1 MIMNKARF
9 VITLLFAVVM
19 TPMNAQQKGNH
30 SVVNY
35 GNNSKVGKYIITRGI
50 KIYYETYGQGEPL
63 LMIHGN
69 GGSIAAFKYQIP
81 FFQKKYK
88 VIVADSRAQGKT
100 IDNGAVLNYEMM
112 AEDMNALLDSLHIKS
127 ANVIG
132 WSDGGINGLLLAIH
146 HPEKVKKLVTS
157 GANLVPDASVLDPQG
172 VAFIA
177 DAKKELMAAKQDATT
192 KNTLKL
198 INMMALEPHIPV
210 TDLQKIKCPVFVIG
224 GDADVI
230 KPSHTV
236 QIFENIPQANLWIL
250 PFSGHATMQRSKVE
264 FNTKVFAFFQKPYQ
278 KAKWNDWDE

>member
-1 MIMNKARF
+1 MKKA
-9 VITLLFAVVM
+9 LFIIALTMSIVQM
-19 TPMNAQQKGNH
+19 HAQKKGKH
-30 SVVNY
+30 AAIDY
-35 GNNSKVGKYIITRGI
+35 GNNAKVGKFITTRGI
-50 KIYYETYGQGEPL
+50 KMYYETYGQGEPL

-69 GGSIAAFKYQIP
+69 GGSISAFKYQIG
-81 FFQKKYK
+81 FFQKHYK

-100 IDNGAVLNYEMM
+100 IDYGEVLNYEMM
-112 AEDMNALLDSLHIKS
+112 AEDMNALLDSLHIAS

-146 HPEKVKKLVTS
+146 HPEKVNKLVIS
-157 GANLVPDASVLDPQG
+157 GANLIPDDSVLDPQG

-177 DAKKELMAAKQDATT
+177 DAKKELMAAKQDASI

-198 INMMALEPHIPV
+198 INMMALEPHIPT
-210 TDLQKIKCPVFVIG
+210 TDLQKIKCPVLVIG

-250 PFSGHATMQRSKVE
+250 PFSGHATMQRSKEE
-264 FNTKVFAFFQKPYQ
+264 FNSKVFAFFQKPFQ

>member
-1 MIMNKARF
+1 MKKYSFILVLILALL
-9 VITLLFAVVM
+9 VPTLIFSQSKKSTRLID
-19 TPMNAQQKGNH
+19 
-30 SVVNY
+30 Y
-35 GNNSKVGKYIITRGI
+35 GNNAKVGKYISTRGI

-69 GGSIAAFKYQIP
+69 GGSISAFKYQIG
-81 FFQKKYK
+81 FFQKHYK

-100 IDNGAVLNYEMM
+100 IDHGEVLNYEMM
-112 AEDMNALLDSLHIKS
+112 AEDMNALLDSLHIAS

-146 HPEKVKKLVTS
+146 HPEKVKKLVIS
-157 GANLVPDASVLDPQG
+157 GANLIPDASVLDPQG
-172 VAFIA
+172 VSFIA
-177 DAKKELMAAKQDATT
+177 DAKKELMAAKQDASI

-198 INMMALEPHIPV
+198 INMMALEPHIPT
-210 TDLQKIKCPVFVIG
+210 TDLNKIKCPVLVIG

-250 PFSGHATMQRSKVE
+250 PFSGHATMQRSKEE
-264 FNTKVFAFFQKPYQ
+264 FNNKVFVFFQKPFS

>member
-1 MIMNKARF
+1 MKKYSFILVLILALL
-9 VITLLFAVVM
+9 VPTLIFSQSKKDIKLID
-19 TPMNAQQKGNH
+19 
-30 SVVNY
+30 Y
-35 GNNSKVGKYIITRGI
+35 GNNAKVGKYISTRGI
-50 KIYYETYGQGEPL
+50 KIYYETYGKGEPL

-69 GGSIAAFKYQIP
+69 GGSISAFKYQIG
-81 FFQKKYK
+81 FFQKHYK

-100 IDNGAVLNYEMM
+100 IDHGEVLNYEMM
-112 AEDMNALLDSLHIKS
+112 AEDMNALLDSLHIAS

-146 HPEKVKKLVTS
+146 HPEKVKKLVIS
-157 GANLVPDASVLDPQG
+157 GANLIPDASVLDPQG
-172 VAFIA
+172 VSFIA
-177 DAKKELMAAKQDATT
+177 DAKKELMAAKQDASI

-198 INMMALEPHIPV
+198 IDMMALEPHIPT
-210 TDLQKIKCPVFVIG
+210 TDLNKIKCPVLVIG

-250 PFSGHATMQRSKVE
+250 PFSGHATMQRSKEE
-264 FNTKVFAFFQKPYQ
+264 FNSKVFTFFQKPYK

>member
-1 MIMNKARF
+1 MKKKVLSAIAIIGF
-9 VITLLFAVVM
+9 TTISI
-19 TPMNAQQKGNH
+19 AQ
-30 SVVNY
+30 STIDY
-35 GNNSKVGKYIITRGI
+35 GNNSKAGKYLATRGI

-69 GGSIAAFKYQIP
+69 GGSIAAFKYQIA
-81 FFQKKYK
+81 FFSKHYK
-88 VIVADSRAQGKT
+88 VILADSRAQGKS
-100 IDNGAVLNYEMM
+100 IDNGNILNYETM
-112 AEDMNALLDSLHIKS
+112 ADDLNAFLDSLHIKS

-146 HPEKVKKLVTS
+146 HPDKVKKLTTS
-157 GANLVPDASVLDPQG
+157 GANLIPDAAVLDPEG

-177 DAKKELMAAKQDATT
+177 EAKKQLKAAKQDAVT

-198 INMMALEPHIPV
+198 ITMMELEPHIPL
-210 TDLQKIKCPVFVIG
+210 TDLHKISCPVLVIG

-236 QIFENIPQANLWIL
+236 QIFENIQQANLWIV
-250 PFSGHATMQRSKVE
+250 PVSGHATLQRHSDE
-264 FNTKVFAFFQKPYQ
+264 FNTKVLAFFQNPFK

>member
-1 MIMNKARF
+1 MKKYGFILVLILALF
-9 VITLLFAVVM
+9 VPTLIFSQSKKNTQLID
-19 TPMNAQQKGNH
+19 
-30 SVVNY
+30 Y
-35 GNNSKVGKYIITRGI
+35 GNNAKVGKYITTRGI
-50 KIYYETYGQGEPL
+50 KVYYETYGQGEPL

-69 GGSIAAFKYQIP
+69 GGSISAFKYQIG
-81 FFQKKYK
+81 FFQKHYK

-100 IDNGAVLNYEMM
+100 IDYGEVLNYEMM
-112 AEDMNALLDSLHIKS
+112 AEDMNALLDSLHIAS
-127 ANVIG
+127 AKVIG

-146 HPEKVKKLVTS
+146 HPEKVNKLVIS
-157 GANLVPDASVLDPQG
+157 GANLIPDDSVLDPQG

-177 DAKKELMAAKQDATT
+177 DAKKELMAAKQDASI

-198 INMMALEPHIPV
+198 INMMALEPHIPT
-210 TDLQKIKCPVFVIG
+210 TDLQKIKCPVLVIG

-250 PFSGHATMQRSKVE
+250 PFSGHATMQRSKAE
-264 FNTKVFAFFQKPYQ
+264 FNSKVFSFFQKPFS

>member
-1 MIMNKARF
+1 MKKYSFILVLILALL
-9 VITLLFAVVM
+9 VPTLIFSQSKKSTSLID
-19 TPMNAQQKGNH
+19 
-30 SVVNY
+30 Y
-35 GNNSKVGKYIITRGI
+35 GNNAKVGKYITTRGI

-69 GGSIAAFKYQIP
+69 GGSISAFKYQIG
-81 FFQKKYK
+81 FFQKHYK

-100 IDNGAVLNYEMM
+100 IDHGEVLNYEMM
-112 AEDMNALLDSLHIKS
+112 AEDMNAMLDSLHIAS

-146 HPEKVKKLVTS
+146 HPEKVKKLVIS
-157 GANLVPDASVLDPQG
+157 GANLIPDASILDPQG

-177 DAKKELMAAKQDATT
+177 DAKKELMAAKQDASI

-198 INMMALEPHIPV
+198 INMMALEPHIPT
-210 TDLQKIKCPVFVIG
+210 TDLPKIKCPVLVIG

-250 PFSGHATMQRSKVE
+250 PFAGHATLQRSKAE
-264 FNTKVFAFFQKPYQ
+264 FNSKVFSFFQKPYQ

>member
-1 MIMNKARF
+1 MKKA
-9 VITLLFAVVM
+9 LFIIALTMSIVQM
-19 TPMNAQQKGNH
+19 HAQKKGKH
-30 SVVNY
+30 AAIDY
-35 GNNSKVGKYIITRGI
+35 GNNAKVGKFITTRGI
-50 KIYYETYGQGEPL
+50 KIYYETYGKGEPL

-69 GGSIAAFKYQIP
+69 GGSISAFKYQIG
-81 FFQKKYK
+81 FFQKHYK

-100 IDNGAVLNYEMM
+100 IDHGEVLNYEMM
-112 AEDMNALLDSLHIKS
+112 AEDMNALLDSLHIAS

-146 HPEKVKKLVTS
+146 HPEKVKKLVIS
-157 GANLVPDASVLDPQG
+157 GANLIPDASVLDPQG

-177 DAKKELMAAKQDATT
+177 DAKKELMAAKQDASI

-198 INMMALEPHIPV
+198 IDMMALEPHIPT
-210 TDLQKIKCPVFVIG
+210 TDLNKIKCPVLVIG

-250 PFSGHATMQRSKVE
+250 PFSGHATMQRSKDE
-264 FNTKVFAFFQKPYQ
+264 FNSKVFTFFQKPYQ

>member
-1 MIMNKARF
+1 MKKYSFILVLILALL
-9 VITLLFAVVM
+9 VPTLIFSQSKKSTRLID
-19 TPMNAQQKGNH
+19 
-30 SVVNY
+30 Y
-35 GNNSKVGKYIITRGI
+35 GNNAKVGKYITTRGI
-50 KIYYETYGQGEPL
+50 KMYYETYGQGEPL

-69 GGSIAAFKYQIP
+69 GGSISAFKYQIG
-81 FFQKKYK
+81 FFQKHYK

-100 IDNGAVLNYEMM
+100 IDHGEVLNYEMM
-112 AEDMNALLDSLHIKS
+112 AEDINALLDSLQIPS

-146 HPEKVKKLVTS
+146 HPEKVKKLVIS
-157 GANLVPDASVLDPQG
+157 GANLIPDASILDPQG

-177 DAKKELMAAKQDATT
+177 DAKKELMAAKQDASI

-198 INMMALEPHIPV
+198 IDMMALEPHIPT
-210 TDLQKIKCPVFVIG
+210 TDLNKIKCPVLVIG

-250 PFSGHATMQRSKVE
+250 PFSGHATMQRSKEE
-264 FNTKVFAFFQKPYQ
+264 FNSKVFAFFQKPFS

>member
-1 MIMNKARF
+1 MKKAF
-9 VITLLFAVVM
+9 FIIALTISMVQ
-19 TPMNAQQKGNH
+19 MNAQKNEKR
-30 SVVNY
+30 SAVDY
-35 GNNSKVGKYIITRGI
+35 GNNAKVGKYITTRGI

-69 GGSIAAFKYQIP
+69 GGSISAFKYQIG
-81 FFQKKYK
+81 FFQKYYK

-100 IDNGAVLNYEMM
+100 IDHGEVLNYEMM
-112 AEDMNALLDSLHIKS
+112 AEDMNALLDSLHIAS

-146 HPEKVKKLVTS
+146 HPEKVKKLVIS
-157 GANLVPDASVLDPQG
+157 GANLIPDASVLDPQG

-177 DAKKELMAAKQDATT
+177 DAKKELMAAKQDASI

-198 INMMALEPHIPV
+198 IDMMALEPHIPT
-210 TDLQKIKCPVFVIG
+210 TDLQKIKCPVLVIG

-250 PFSGHATMQRSKVE
+250 PFSGHATMQRSKEE
-264 FNTKVFAFFQKPYQ
+264 FNSKVFSFFQKPYQ

>member
-1 MIMNKARF
+1 MKKA
-9 VITLLFAVVM
+9 LFIIAFTM
-19 TPMNAQQKGNH
+19 TMVQINAQNKEKHGAID
-30 SVVNY
+30 Y
-35 GNNSKVGKYIITRGI
+35 GNNAKVGKYITTRGI
-50 KIYYETYGQGEPL
+50 KMYYETYGQGEPL

-69 GGSIAAFKYQIP
+69 GGSISAFKYQIG
-81 FFQKKYK
+81 FFQKHYK

-100 IDNGAVLNYEMM
+100 IDYGEVLNYEMM
-112 AEDMNALLDSLHIKS
+112 AEDMNALLDSLHIAS
-127 ANVIG
+127 AKVIG

-146 HPEKVKKLVTS
+146 HPEKVNKLVIS
-157 GANLVPDASVLDPQG
+157 GANLIPDDSVLDPQG

-177 DAKKELMAAKQDATT
+177 DAKKELMAAKQDASI

-198 INMMALEPHIPV
+198 INMMALEPHIPT
-210 TDLQKIKCPVFVIG
+210 TDLQKIKCPVLVIG

-250 PFSGHATMQRSKVE
+250 PFSGHATMQRSKRE
-264 FNTKVFAFFQKPYQ
+264 FNSKVFAFFQKPFQ

>member
-1 MIMNKARF
+1 MKKALFIIALTMSMVQMTAQKKENKS
-9 VITLLFAVVM
+9 VID
-19 TPMNAQQKGNH
+19 
-30 SVVNY
+30 Y
-35 GNNSKVGKYIITRGI
+35 GNNAKVGKYIATRGI
-50 KIYYETYGQGEPL
+50 KMYYETYGQGEPL

-69 GGSIAAFKYQIP
+69 GGSISAFKYQIG
-81 FFQKKYK
+81 FFQKYYK

-100 IDNGAVLNYEMM
+100 IDHGEVLNYEMM
-112 AEDMNALLDSLHIKS
+112 DEDMNALLDSLHIK
-127 ANVIG
+127 ATNVIG

-146 HPEKVKKLVTS
+146 HPEKVKKLVVS
-157 GANLVPDASVLDPQG
+157 GANLIPDASVLDPQG

-177 DAKKELMAAKQDATT
+177 DAKKELMATKQDAAI

-198 INMMALEPHIPV
+198 INMMELEPHIPT

-250 PFSGHATMQRSKVE
+250 PFSGHATMQRSKEE
-264 FNTKVFAFFQKPYQ
+264 FNSKVFAFFQKQFQ

>member
-1 MIMNKARF
+1 MKKNSFILF
-9 VITLLFAVVM
+9 SILVLLVPSLIFS
-19 TPMNAQQKGNH
+19 QQKKDT
-30 SVVNY
+30 SLIDY
-35 GNNSKVGKYIITRGI
+35 GNNAKVGKYITTRGI

-69 GGSIAAFKYQIP
+69 GGSIAAFKYQIG
-81 FFQKKYK
+81 FFQKHYK

-100 IDNGAVLNYEMM
+100 IDHGEILNYQMM
-112 AEDMNALLDSLHIKS
+112 AEDMNALLDSLHITS
-127 ANVIG
+127 TNVIG

-157 GANLVPDASVLDPQG
+157 GANLIPDASVLDPQG
-172 VAFIA
+172 VTFIA
-177 DAKKELMAAKQDATT
+177 DAKQELMAAKQDATT
-192 KNTLKL
+192 QNILKL
-198 INMMALEPHIPV
+198 INMMALEPHIPT

-236 QIFENIPQANLWIL
+236 QIFENIPRANLWIL
-250 PFSGHATMQRSKVE
+250 PFSGHATMQRSKDE
-264 FNTKVFAFFQKPYQ
+264 FNSKVFDFFQKSFQ

>member
-1 MIMNKARF
+1 MKKALFIIALTMSMVQMTAQKKENKS
-9 VITLLFAVVM
+9 VID
-19 TPMNAQQKGNH
+19 
-30 SVVNY
+30 Y
-35 GNNSKVGKYIITRGI
+35 GNNAKVGKYITTRGI
-50 KIYYETYGQGEPL
+50 KMYYETYGQGEPL

-69 GGSIAAFKYQIP
+69 GGSISAFKYQIG
-81 FFQKKYK
+81 FFQKHYK

-100 IDNGAVLNYEMM
+100 VDYGDVLNYEMM
-112 AEDMNALLDSLHIKS
+112 AEDMNALLDSLHIK
-127 ANVIG
+127 ATNVIG

-157 GANLVPDASVLDPQG
+157 GANLIPDASVLDPQG
-172 VAFIA
+172 VVFIE
-177 DAKKELMAAKQDATT
+177 DAKKELMAVKQDASI

-198 INMMALEPHIPV
+198 INMMALEPHIPL

-250 PFSGHATMQRSKVE
+250 PFSGHATMQRSKEE
-264 FNTKVFAFFQKPYQ
+264 FNSKVFSFFQKPYQ

>member
-1 MIMNKARF
+1 MKKYSFILVLILALL
-9 VITLLFAVVM
+9 VPTLIFSQSKKS
-19 TPMNAQQKGNH
+19 TPLID
-30 SVVNY
+30 Y
-35 GNNSKVGKYIITRGI
+35 GNNAKVGKYISTRGI
-50 KIYYETYGQGEPL
+50 KIYYETYGKGEPL

-69 GGSIAAFKYQIP
+69 GGSISAFKYQIG
-81 FFQKKYK
+81 FFQKHYK

-100 IDNGAVLNYEMM
+100 IDYGEVLNYEMM
-112 AEDMNALLDSLHIKS
+112 AEDMNALLDSLHIAS

-146 HPEKVKKLVTS
+146 HPEKVKKLVIS
-157 GANLVPDASVLDPQG
+157 GANLIPDASVLDPQG
-172 VAFIA
+172 VSFIA
-177 DAKKELMAAKQDATT
+177 DAKKELMAAKQDASI

-198 INMMALEPHIPV
+198 INMMALEPHIPT
-210 TDLQKIKCPVFVIG
+210 TDLQKIKCPVLVIG

-250 PFSGHATMQRSKVE
+250 PFSGHATMQRSKDE
-264 FNTKVFAFFQKPYQ
+264 FNSKVFTFFQKPYQ